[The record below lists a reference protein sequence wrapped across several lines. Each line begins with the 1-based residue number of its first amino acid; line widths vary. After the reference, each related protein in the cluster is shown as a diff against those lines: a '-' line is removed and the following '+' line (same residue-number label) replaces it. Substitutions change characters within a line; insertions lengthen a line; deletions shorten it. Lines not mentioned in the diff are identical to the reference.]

1 MDRTLK
7 NLQAVPQGRV
17 SVSTCQG
24 IGGGVGVGW
33 EQDKPDKG
41 KFSVVVIDSI
51 CGNSYVKIHLGPG
64 IFLL

>member
-1 MDRTLK
+1 MPELGF
-7 NLQAVPQGRV
+7 LAGV
-17 SVSTCQG
+17 S
-24 IGGGVGVGW
+24 GVGVGW